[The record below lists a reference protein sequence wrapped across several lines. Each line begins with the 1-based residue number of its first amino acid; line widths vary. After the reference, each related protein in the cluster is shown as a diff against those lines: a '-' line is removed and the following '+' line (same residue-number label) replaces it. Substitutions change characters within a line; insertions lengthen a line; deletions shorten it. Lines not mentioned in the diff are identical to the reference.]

1 MQGDNIILRVIICM
15 ETKNMNKQKVLI
27 VAVVAMYISFFLPL
41 FVSKYN
47 SDYHY
52 SLWEYLKLVFEQG
65 GSGYKIRL
73 FSDVFLPISLFVLPM
88 FHILLGVKEKKGLI
102 IVALAQICLVWYFAK
117 DFNTEMLRIS
127 IGTYGY
133 VLGCVAVL
141 WIGAND
147 GTISFA
153 LINDIS
159 KNKVFAPIIEKEKK
173 LRGTNLKDGT
183 PIASKTLII
192 SLFVSFIISILM
204 RAFNVANITHA
215 EFITIVILT
224 AIAVGA
230 FYLYP
235 IYNIGNVPSNE
246 KYRLTAFIM
255 VFALIG
261 SLFGHLW
268 PILVFVFFL
277 AWILKK
283 IGLIK

>member
-1 MQGDNIILRVIICM
+1 
-15 ETKNMNKQKVLI
+15 MNKQKVLI

-183 PIASKTLII
+183 PISGKTLII

-204 RAFNVANITHA
+204 WAFNVSNITHTK
-215 EFITIVILT
+215 FIIIVIVT
-224 AIAVGA
+224 AIVVGA

-235 IYNIGNVPSNE
+235 IYNAENVPSNE

-255 VFALIG
+255 VVALVG
-261 SLFGHLW
+261 SLVGHFW
-268 PILVFVFFL
+268 AILIFVFFFT
-277 AWILKK
+277 WILKK